1 MLILIAIILALTA
14 VYQPMEIRLSVVVGY
29 DSITTKG
36 QYEN

>member
-1 MLILIAIILALTA
+1 MPILIATFIAHTA
-14 VYQPMEIRLSVVVGY
+14 VYLPMEIRLSVAVGY